1 MRERAG
7 LSVAR
12 FCELAGV
19 HRATYHRWALRER
32 AGRPARGGWPAP
44 VRDRVEQAAAQLAL
58 EWPAWGHRKIWAL
71 LEADGFH
78 ASQATVR
85 RALRERA
92 LLQPPAVGRERRQ
105 LARSRKQAFAAP
117 PARRN
122 RVWQTDFSEHETTG
136 AGVWQLG
143 GVVDYVA
150 KVCLACPVSATKT
163 WRDAVGVL
171 ETARERAHEVL
182 GRPLLDDLTDPHT
195 GEVTPVIVVSDNGAC
210 YRAAGFARHIAARPE
225 FQHVRTRYR
234 APETNGVIERW
245 FQSLKY
251 EHLYRHDI
259 PDGATLAAHVED
271 FLDVYNSR
279 RPHEALDFKLPIERY
294 LRPPPITLEPTIPI
308 QEVGPCGRLP

>member
-12 FCELAGV
+12 FCGIAGV

-32 AGRPARGGWPAP
+32 AGRPGRGGWPAP
-44 VRDRVEQAAAQLAL
+44 VRDGVEQAAAQLAL

-71 LEADGFH
+71 LQADGFH

-85 RALRERA
+85 RALRARA
-92 LLQPPAVGRERRQ
+92 LLQPPATGRERRA
-105 LARSRKQAFAAP
+105 LARSRRAAFSTP

-150 KVCLACPVSATKT
+150 KLCLSCPVSATKT
-163 WRDAVGVL
+163 WRDAVCVL
-171 ETARERAHEVL
+171 ECARERACELL
-182 GRPLLDDLTDPHT
+182 GYPLLDDLTDPQT
-195 GEVTPVIVVSDNGAC
+195 GEVIPIIVVSDNGAC
-210 YRAAGFARHIAARPE
+210 YRASGFARHIAARPE
-225 FQHVRTRYR
+225 FRHVRTRYR

-245 FQSLKY
+245 FESLKY
-251 EHLYRHDI
+251 EHLYRHEID
-259 PDGATLAAHVED
+259 DGPGLAAEVERY
-271 FLDVYNSR
+271 LAIYNEN
-279 RPHEALDFKLPIERY
+279 RPHEALDFKLPIDRY
-294 LRPPPITLEPTIPI
+294 LRPPPIVLKPAI
-308 QEVGPCGRLP
+308 QLGPCGRVPL